1 MSQWIP
7 VDPKLLSGQLGA
19 KVILLNVTFSASPYD
34 VPRAVKGG
42 YDEKKKR
49 FVIEFQ
55 YIEEEPLTRK
65 RQDFEI
71 TALVGKNSG
80 RLLGLEIDVDKAGAE
95 QVTLH
100 VITDAIDVTGKDF
113 PQRQINYELAK
124 AALSKYRQI
133 LPGTKEARP
142 S

>member
-7 VDPKLLSGQLGA
+7 VDPKQLSPQLGA
-19 KVILLNVTFSASPYD
+19 KVILVDVTLSASPYD

-49 FVIEFQ
+49 FIIAFQ

-65 RQDFEI
+65 RHDSEI

-80 RLLGLEIDVDKAGAE
+80 RLLGLEIDVDKVDAN

-100 VITDAIDVTGKDF
+100 VITDAIDVTGKEF
-113 PQRQINYELAK
+113 PRRQINYELAK
-124 AALSKYRQI
+124 AALSKYREI
-133 LPGTKEARP
+133 LPGKEARP
-142 S
+142 